1 MSEEKKIYCTQ
12 CGSENAAGSKFCVNC
27 GSKLEELPAQND
39 TAEAAQEMPEE
50 KNVYAEGLPS
60 EQEPVFEK
68 VTNAEEIKPEPIQ
81 GQAQQEDIHIT
92 YETPAQTQYYDSS
105 NSQAETVS
113 EKKGNMGIAI
123 ASLVCGILSIL
134 CCCLTCFSVVLS
146 IAAIVLG
153 IITLVNKYDGKGM
166 AIAGIATGG
175 VGILLVAI
183 FLIAGT
189 SSTYQ
194 DLLDAIIY

>member
-113 EKKGNMGIAI
+113 EKKGNSHCVPGMWNFIH
-123 ASLVCGILSIL
+123 SLLLLNLFQRCPFHCSD
-134 CCCLTCFSVVLS
+134 CSWHHY
-146 IAAIVLG
+146 A
-153 IITLVNKYDGKGM
+153 GK
-166 AIAGIATGG
+166 
-175 VGILLVAI
+175 
-183 FLIAGT
+183 
-189 SSTYQ
+189 
-194 DLLDAIIY
+194 

>member
-1 MSEEKKIYCTQ
+1 MSEEKKTYCTQ

-27 GSKLEELPAQND
+27 GAKLEELPVQND

-92 YETPAQTQYYDSS
+92 YETPAQTQYYDSF
-105 NSQAETVS
+105 NSKETTVNA
-113 EKKGNMGIAI
+113 KRGNIGFSI
-123 ASLVCGILSIL
+123 ASMVCGILSIL
-134 CCCLTCFSVVLS
+134 CCCLTYFSVVLS

-166 AIAGIATGG
+166 AIAGIATGCVG
-175 VGILLVAI
+175 VLLVVI
-183 FLIAGT
+183 FKIAEA

-194 DLLDAIIY
+194 DLLDEIMY